1 MHVCPVTFLTQR
13 SVHWLAA
20 HFDGH
25 PFADVIDMVVGG
37 GNMGGIGFVHG
48 WIGGT
53 STQFMI

>member
-1 MHVCPVTFLTQR
+1 MSPVTFLTQR